1 MKKSVVFAAAALAL
15 AMGSA
20 QADVPEF
27 TAYTPT
33 MTVGNQDWTGALGMD
48 FDVNSSI
55 LVTQVGAFDSGGDG
69 FVGTIEV
76 GIFNRD
82 TQTLVAGSF
91 AALSGMNEMM
101 ESNTNHLRFANVTDF
116 TLAAGH
122 YSIVAVGYSGT
133 EQNGNSYGTGLAS
146 TTNTGGGAISF
157 VGTSRYTGTTSLVY
171 PTTIDN
177 SVARYSAGSFK
188 FQAAPVPEPEGYAMM
203 LAGLGA
209 LGFMARRRKAVRKG

>member
-20 QADVPEF
+20 QAAAPEF

-33 MTVGNQDWTGALGMD
+33 MTVGNQSFSGALGMD
-48 FDVNSSI
+48 FNVNSSI

-69 FVGTIEV
+69 FQGPVQV

-91 AALSGMNEMM
+91 AALSGMNETM
-101 ESNTNHLRFANVTDF
+101 EATTNVRFANVTDF

-122 YSIVAVGYSGT
+122 YSIVAVGYSAT
-133 EQNGNSYGTGLAS
+133 EPNGNSYGTGLAS

-157 VGTSRYTGTTSLVY
+157 VGTSRYTGTTSLVF
-171 PTTIDN
+171 PTTTDN

-188 FQAAPVPEPEGYAMM
+188 FQAAPVPEPETYALM

-209 LGFMARRRKAVRKG
+209 LGFMGRRRKGASKA